1 VTVRPTFT
9 GPAAVPV
16 NLTLA
21 LTPATTSQA
30 SPGAQVL
37 TATPTGGTGSIA
49 SYSWTATYVADGT
62 SAAALLSGSGAT
74 RTITTTA
81 PGQVVQVSVV
91 ATDSGSPT
99 AQTAPAVATVAVA
112 RAAAATLTAP
122 TKQTQSAPGAATVTF
137 PASTGYGTLSYSATF
152 DKPSGSAATLSGSGL
167 GPYSFTT
174 DVEGPYTVT
183 LTVTDT
189 DPVTSTVLSTAQATG
204 IVSLVAVGAIWTL
217 VADEDFTTYTAGSRS
232 GNGTLALVKDAT
244 TRYTATLNV
253 SSGTWSAGIDA
264 GGLFITTAGS
274 SANGCFT
281 FPVTISGTEWYAVQ
295 WLMDIPTLSGTS
307 VTARATLQSGTAV
320 SSGTEFHPLI
330 VNNNAGGGIDLK
342 ANLRLSGVAQTAGV
356 YQTNGSNPGRVCVTC
371 VAKDGQIYF
380 TAHDSDD
387 FLEMAELNDDII
399 GGTPLG
405 PARNDTS
412 SNAPSRW
419 IPSPV
424 NIGLC
429 LQTAAGS
436 VGLRRVRVFS
446 AGRRVD

>member
-1 VTVRPTFT
+1 MTVRPTFT

-21 LTPATTSQA
+21 LSPSVTSQA

-37 TATPTGGTGSIA
+37 TATPTGGTGSIV
-49 SYSWTATYVADGT
+49 SYAWTATYADGS

-99 AQTAPAVATVAVA
+99 AQTAAAVATVAVA

-122 TKQTQSAPGAATVTF
+122 TAQTMDAPGAATVAF
-137 PASTGYGTLSYSATF
+137 PASTGYGTLSYSAAF

-204 IVSLVAVGAIWTL
+204 IVSLVSAGAIWT
-217 VADEDFTTYTAGSRS
+217 VQGTEDFTTYDAASRS
-232 GNGTLALVKDAT
+232 GSGTVALQKAGAT
-244 TRYTATLNV
+244 QYTATVNV
-253 SSGTWSAGIDA
+253 NAGTWTAGINA
-264 GGLFITTAGS
+264 GGLFITQS
-274 SANGCFT
+274 SGTGQGAIVFKPPIT
-281 FPVTISGTEWYAVQ
+281 GTEWYAVQ
-295 WLMDIPTLSGTS
+295 WVMDMPSFSNST
-307 VTARATLQSGTAV
+307 VTGRATVMSSSTVMTGNEFFAAIFKNGSTA
-320 SSGTEFHPLI
+320 GNFDITALI
-330 VNNNAGGGIDLK
+330 
-342 ANLRLSGVAQTAGV
+342 RMSGVGQTAGTF
-356 YQTNGSNPGRVCVTC
+356 QSNGASPGRVCVSM
-371 VAKDGQIYF
+371 VAKDGQIYY
-380 TAHDSDD
+380 TVHDADD
-387 FLEMAELNDDII
+387 FVPMASVGSSII
-399 GGTPLG
+399 GGVPLG

-412 SNAPSRW
+412 SNQPSRW
-419 IPSPV
+419 VADPWCGISLGASTGT
-424 NIGLC
+424 IGC
-429 LQTAAGS
+429 RKMRWMTAPQ
-436 VGLRRVRVFS
+436 
-446 AGRRVD
+446 RVD